1 LQSNTIA
8 TLNTAVGYLALNKN
22 TDGAP
27 NTAIG
32 YTALAAN
39 TSGGG
44 NTAVGFDT
52 LTVSN
57 NAGTNANT
65 AVGSSTLRF
74 CTGINNTALGYRT
87 GFIQTSGNNNT
98 LLGYLAASSLTT
110 GSNNIVIG
118 SSAAASSATASNEI
132 VMGDSSITSF
142 KCRVLSV
149 LSDSTTPTRNV
160 LIGSGVGQPTQAG
173 NVFIGFNTG
182 ADVTT
187 GGQNTMIGQFAG
199 NVLTTGNDNTFF
211 GYQTGLAQSGGTTRN
226 TLIGSLAG
234 STITTGSNVTCL
246 GYLAA
251 PSAVTVSNEITLG
264 NTSILATNGL
274 RCMSTTIISASDI
287 RDKKNVNNL
296 DAGLD
301 FINNVRPVRFLW
313 NMREGGTNVD
323 IEDTGFIAQELKQA
337 QIDTNI
343 NIPGL
348 VVENNPD
355 RLEAGYAK
363 LLPILVKAV
372 QELSQQVKELKTT
385 VTKQQATIDS
395 LLNK

>member
-1 LQSNTIA
+1 M
-8 TLNTAVGYLALNKN
+8 
-22 TDGAP
+22 
-27 NTAIG
+27 
-32 YTALAAN
+32 
-39 TSGGG
+39 
-44 NTAVGFDT
+44 
-52 LTVSN
+52 
-57 NAGTNANT
+57 
-65 AVGSSTLRF
+65 
-74 CTGINNTALGYRT
+74 ALGYRT
-87 GFIQTSGNNNT
+87 GFVVNTGSNNT

-118 SSAAASSATASNEI
+118 SQAAASS
-132 VMGDSSITSF
+132 VSI
-142 KCRVLSV
+142 
-149 LSDSTTPTRNV
+149 
-160 LIGSGVGQPTQAG
+160 
-173 NVFIGFNTG
+173 
-182 ADVTT
+182 
-187 GGQNTMIGQFAG
+187 
-199 NVLTTGNDNTFF
+199 
-211 GYQTGLAQSGGTTRN
+211 
-226 TLIGSLAG
+226 
-234 STITTGSNVTCL
+234 
-246 GYLAA
+246 
-251 PSAVTVSNEITLG
+251 SNEITLG
-264 NTSILATNGL
+264 NTSILAVNGL